1 MLDLSQLIS
10 TFFYIVLLILCIFIF
25 VHASLQI
32 KNSTYT
38 LRREKTTKDNKKKN
52 DNNKMA
58 KILVISIVLG
68 GVILF
73 KILNNVSSFK
83 ADIGTVYTYKYAV
96 EDLNSSLSLEL
107 KAHKYGEFETAEDI
121 AIFINR
127 QLPIKSMYYVGSDFN
142 NMNKFS
148 KYEIM
153 KYKLS
158 DFEYKPTVVSYE
170 GMLMS
175 VVKFAEGCSY
185 VNKRNIA
192 KSDCIIEVDVN
203 HYAEPNQIGQ
213 DRTLFAIDGINK
225 KVIADPNFF
234 KK

>member
-1 MLDLSQLIS
+1 MLDISQLIS
-10 TFFYIVLLILCIFIF
+10 TFFYIVLLILCIFVF

-38 LRREKTTKDNKKKN
+38 LRQEKTTKKSKN
-52 DNNKMA
+52 NNKMT
-58 KILVISIVLG
+58 KILVISVVLG

-73 KILNNVSSFK
+73 KILNNISSYK
-83 ADIGTVYTYKYAV
+83 ADIETVYTYKYAV

-107 KAHKYGEFETAEDI
+107 KAHKHGEFEAAEDI

-127 QLPIKSMYYVGSDFN
+127 QLPIKSMYYVGNDFN
-142 NMNKFS
+142 NANKFS

-153 KYKLS
+153 KYRLS
-158 DFEYKPTVVSYE
+158 DFEYKPTVVSHE

-185 VNKRNIA
+185 VSKKNIA

-203 HYAEPNQIGQ
+203 HYEEPNQIGQ
-213 DRTLFAIDGINK
+213 DRTLFAIDGRNK

-234 KK
+234 KR